1 MELIE
6 RLPLREINFLNDLD
20 FKTFRNYSG
29 NCKNEDE
36 RKIKFDIL
44 KNYCKTNIKT
54 RGETKRIYS
63 YTQTTPLMVGGRLY
77 SGNSIQSIA
86 KDIRGLLLRDISTDV
101 DMKNAHPVIL
111 RYICKLHNIPCPNL
125 SWYIENR
132 DTVLME
138 FGEGGKTA
146 FLKAVNDDKLNRK
159 ISNQFFKDFD
169 KECKAIQRAVRCSA
183 FTTKS
188 PASLSSSSSLL
199 RCLCL
204 LSFVT
209 TFVRR

>member
-63 YTQTTPLMVGGRLY
+63 YTQTTPLEVGGRLY
-77 SGNSIQSIA
+77 SGNSIQSIV

-101 DMKNAHPVIL
+101 DMKNLTP
-111 RYICKLHNIPCPNL
+111 
-125 SWYIENR
+125 
-132 DTVLME
+132 
-138 FGEGGKTA
+138 
-146 FLKAVNDDKLNRK
+146 
-159 ISNQFFKDFD
+159 
-169 KECKAIQRAVRCSA
+169 
-183 FTTKS
+183 
-188 PASLSSSSSLL
+188 SSSA
-199 RCLCL
+199 
-204 LSFVT
+204 
-209 TFVRR
+209 TFVNYTTSRVPI